1 MKKISII
8 VPAYNAELYLK
19 RCVDS
24 LLNQTIDETEIIL
37 VDDGSTDKT
46 PELCDY
52 YAATYESVKVIHKTN
67 GGPSNARNAG
77 IESAT
82 GRYIG
87 FVDADDDTDPDM
99 FRKLYVKATE
109 TKADYVFSDYIRIT
123 HSSGKYLCSQDIGE
137 GFYPKEKIR
146 QILYPHLIMRETID
160 HGPCLSVWNGIYRRQ
175 FLNDFGIRFDP
186 DIRWT
191 EDHLFSSMAVYSCSS
206 LYYLKNEY
214 LYHYHENRGSITTSY
229 RRGAWDV
236 SCILNQRFH
245 RFFDS
250 APDCDFSRQISLSMV
265 YYALNC
271 IQQEKKNFNPD
282 SGKEIHR
289 ILHSAELQKA
299 LTDIQTPPVCLKLKV
314 LLFFMR
320 IRAESVIRL
329 YCRLP

>member
-8 VPAYNAELYLK
+8 VPAFNAEANLG

-24 LLNQTIDETEIIL
+24 LLNQTIGDTEIIL

-52 YAATYESVKVIHKTN
+52 YADTYESVKVIHQTN

-77 IESAT
+77 IENAS
-82 GRYIG
+82 GLYIG
-87 FVDADDDTDPDM
+87 FADADDDTDPEM
-99 FRKLYVKATE
+99 FRKLYEKAVE
-109 TKADYVFSDYIRIT
+109 TKADYVFCDYIRIT
-123 HSSGKYLCSQDIGE
+123 RSSEKYFCSQDIGE

-146 QILYPHLIMRETID
+146 QILYPQLIMKETID
-160 HGPCLSVWNGIYRRQ
+160 HGPCLPVWNGIYRRQ
-175 FLNDFGIRFDP
+175 FLDDSGIRFDP

-191 EDHLFSSMAVYSCSS
+191 EDHLFSAMAVYSYSS

-214 LYHYHENRGSITTSY
+214 LYHYCENRGSITTSY

-250 APDCDFSRQISLSMV
+250 VPDYDFSRQINLSTV

-271 IQQEKKNFNPD
+271 IQQEKKNFGPA

-289 ILHSAELQKA
+289 ILHSDELQKA
-299 LTDIQTPPVCLKLKV
+299 LTGLQTPPVCLKLKI

-320 IRAESVIRL
+320 IRADSMIGL
-329 YCRLP
+329 YCRLH